1 MKKSLV
7 AVGVIVAL
15 GVVWTGASWYMGSKI
30 ESRLQEETKLANVQL
45 AQLAKNAQFGADIK
59 LEIRDY
65 KKGVFT
71 SNADFAVVISK
82 DASEVVEDQDKKV
95 EEIIFTTDIDHGPFP
110 LSDLAKFN
118 LAPKLAAMNNTLVNN
133 DTTKELFKLTK
144 DKSLFDIHTSLA
156 FDGAVSGEAKL
167 NPIDFAEN
175 DSTVKTT
182 PLTIEFTSDK
192 TATNF
197 TTSVKGDQVV
207 VTKDGEET
215 FTIKNIAG
223 SVTGTKVNNDQ
234 YLFNE
239 QLLSFAEITHTSK
252 DKASDFSLKDFS
264 LTTNSNIKDKL
275 FNLTQT
281 YYFKSLNVA
290 GLEFGAGKFGYSI
303 DKADTD
309 AMLLLTKVYN
319 NSLLPWNKYHY
330 GNDDMVEKAVRDV
343 LEKGLVFRI
352 DEASLTNK
360 SGASKLNFNL
370 DLNAFNVKV
379 LESEEKSPAEL
390 FNYLFKNID
399 FNIDLSLPMLAE
411 FRNTTQY
418 LDAVRYQET
427 ALTDAEKKEI
437 ETTTAAD
444 IEQLKTELQ
453 QNINQISQDEKDA
466 LPLMLL
472 AQDGKALSLKLNYA
486 ADKFT
491 MNGKTYSFDE
501 FMDVTQAPQ
510 MLGLAAMLF
519 GMGASSYDYDDSDYS
534 EEGYQEEM
542 TEDPAIIEEQEIL
555 IPEQQPA
562 QAQ

>member
-30 ESRLQEETKLANVQL
+30 ESRLQEETKLANEQL
-45 AQLAKNAQFGADIK
+45 AQLAKNAQFDADVK

-71 SNADFAVVISK
+71 SNADFAVVISPEAS
-82 DASEVVEDQDKKV
+82 DADQDKKV
-95 EEIIFTTDIDHGPFP
+95 EEIVFSTDIDHGPFP

-118 LAPKLAAMNNTLVNN
+118 LAPKLAAMNNTLVENN
-133 DTTKELFKLTK
+133 STKELFKLTK
-144 DKSLFDIHTSLA
+144 EKSIFNNHASLA
-156 FDGAVSGEAKL
+156 FDGSVSGTATL
-167 NPIDFAEN
+167 NSIDFAEN
-175 DSTVKTT
+175 GGTVKTT
-182 PLTIEFTSDK
+182 PITVEFSSDK
-192 TATNF
+192 DATNF
-197 TTSVKGDQVV
+197 ATKINGDQVV
-207 VTKDGEET
+207 VTKDNDET
-215 FTIKNIAG
+215 FTIKNISG
-223 SVTGTKVNNDQ
+223 SIVGTKVNNDQ

-239 QLLSFAEITHTSK
+239 QLLNFAEIAHTSK
-252 DKASDFSLKDFS
+252 DKASDFSLKDLS
-264 LTTNSNIKDKL
+264 LTTKSDIKDKL
-275 FNLTQT
+275 FNISQV
-281 YYFKSLNVA
+281 YYFKSLNVG

-303 DKADTD
+303 DKADPD

-319 NSLLPWNKYHY
+319 NSLLPWNKKHFD
-330 GNDDMVEKAVRDV
+330 NSEIVEQAVRDV

-360 SGASKLNFNL
+360 SGASKLTFNL

-379 LESEEKSPAEL
+379 LENEEKSPAEL
-390 FNYLFKNID
+390 FNSLFKNID

-418 LDAVRYQET
+418 LDAARYQET
-427 ALTDAEKKEI
+427 ALTDEEKKEI
-437 ETTTAAD
+437 EAATAAD

-472 AQDGKALSLKLNYA
+472 AQDSKALSMKLNYA

-491 MNGKTYSFDE
+491 MNGKTYTFDE
-501 FMDVTQAPQ
+501 FMEVTQAPQ

-542 TEDPAIIEEQEIL
+542 TEDPAIIEEQDIL
-555 IPEQQPA
+555 IPEQPA

>member
-30 ESRLQEETKLANVQL
+30 ESRLQEETKLANEQL
-45 AQLAKNAQFGADIK
+45 AQLAKNAQFDADVK

-71 SNADFAVVISK
+71 SNADFAVVISQEAS
-82 DASEVVEDQDKKV
+82 DADQDKKV
-95 EEIIFTTDIDHGPFP
+95 EEIVFSTDIDHGPFP

-118 LAPKLAAMNNTLVNN
+118 LAPKLAAMNNTLVENN
-133 DTTKELFKLTK
+133 STKELFKLTK
-144 DKSLFDIHTSLA
+144 EKSIFNNHASLA
-156 FDGAVSGEAKL
+156 FDGSVSGTATL
-167 NPIDFAEN
+167 NSIDFAEN
-175 DSTVKTT
+175 GGTVKTT
-182 PLTIEFTSDK
+182 PITVEFSSDK
-192 TATNF
+192 DATNF
-197 TTSVKGDQVV
+197 ATKINGDQVV
-207 VTKDGEET
+207 VTKDNDET
-215 FTIKNIAG
+215 FTIKNISG
-223 SVTGTKVNNDQ
+223 SIVGTKVNNDQ

-239 QLLSFAEITHTSK
+239 QLLNFAEIAHTSK
-252 DKASDFSLKDFS
+252 DKASDFSLKDLS
-264 LTTNSNIKDKL
+264 LTTKSDIKDKL
-275 FNLTQT
+275 FNISQV
-281 YYFKSLNVA
+281 YYFKSLNVG

-303 DKADTD
+303 DKADPD

-319 NSLLPWNKYHY
+319 NSLLPWNKKHFD
-330 GNDDMVEKAVRDV
+330 NSEIVEQAVRDV

-360 SGASKLNFNL
+360 SGASKLTFNL

-379 LESEEKSPAEL
+379 LENEEKSPAEL
-390 FNYLFKNID
+390 FNSLFKNID

-418 LDAVRYQET
+418 LDAARYQET
-427 ALTDAEKKEI
+427 ALTDEEKKEI
-437 ETTTAAD
+437 EAATAAD

-472 AQDGKALSLKLNYA
+472 AQDSKALSMKLNYA

-491 MNGKTYSFDE
+491 MNGKTYTFDE
-501 FMDVTQAPQ
+501 FMEVTQAPQ

-542 TEDPAIIEEQEIL
+542 TEDPAIIEEQDIL
-555 IPEQQPA
+555 IPEQPA